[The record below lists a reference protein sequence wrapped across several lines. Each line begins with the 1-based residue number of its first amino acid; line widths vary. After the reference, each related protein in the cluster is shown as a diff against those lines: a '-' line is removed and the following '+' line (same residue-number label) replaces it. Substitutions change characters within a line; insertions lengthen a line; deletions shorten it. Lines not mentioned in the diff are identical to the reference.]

1 MNDNFIIPECYI
13 DTNLIEALV
22 LPQKGYNHQ
31 KGCPA
36 VAKCMKEKFG
46 DSFAVGITDKD
57 KRELKYL
64 EEFNLLANNENIYLY
79 RHRAKP
85 HFIIQV
91 SPAVE
96 VFIMNAAAEL
106 GVELKEYQIPSN
118 LEGMKKETKK
128 IDAKSSVKYRNL
140 FKALKKAPTFQKLAN
155 IVMYLKDNKYNA
167 DEKVLCGLL
176 A

>member
-1 MNDNFIIPECYI
+1 MGDNFIIPECYI

-22 LPQKGYNHQ
+22 PPLKAYNHQ

-46 DSFAVGITDKD
+46 EKFAVGITDKD

-64 EEFNLLANNENIYLY
+64 EEFNLLAYDGSIYLY
-79 RHRAKP
+79 KHKVKP

-96 VFIMNAAAEL
+96 VFILNAVKESGIEL
-106 GVELKEYQIPSN
+106 EKLHIPSD
-118 LEGMKKETKK
+118 LESIKKETKK
-128 IDAKSSVKYRNL
+128 IDAISSVKYRNL
-140 FKALKKAPTFQKLAN
+140 FKSLKKTSTFEKLAN
-155 IVMYLKDNKYNA
+155 IVRYLKENQYRA
-167 DEKVLCGLL
+167 DEEVLRGLL
-176 A
+176 L